1 MGKAK
6 TKPRKID
13 PTNMDQVGPYFIWLL
28 TNLIIIDTPR
38 PTMNQLYMTAAYLAA
53 NYTMIELT
61 RVIVLRMTFG
71 VSCTICTATVTKR
84 GTLDNAVMIGP
95 DCNIEEGSPFH
106 WDEQLSIAD
115 NLTNIRLDTTK
126 GLVRLWR

>member
-1 MGKAK
+1 M
-6 TKPRKID
+6 
-13 PTNMDQVGPYFIWLL
+13 WLL

-53 NYTMIELT
+53 NYTMVELA

-71 VSCTICTATVTKR
+71 VSCTICTAAVTKR

-115 NLTNIRLDTTK
+115 NLTNIRLDITK